1 LQRRGYGQHLDLD
14 GYAERFAPSEKDQQL
29 VLKYNFIIPMLTPTP
44 VFLLIFFILSSLSI
58 EFSSLSYTT
67 TISYLKSIGAKATL
81 LRSKDGIIAQVPIQS
96 HIATLMVIKKK
107 LEWNIKKNSM
117 RARETDTETDRER
130 DRERKR
136 ET

>member
-1 LQRRGYGQHLDLD
+1 
-14 GYAERFAPSEKDQQL
+14 
-29 VLKYNFIIPMLTPTP
+29 MLTPTP

-81 LRSKDGIIAQVPIQS
+81 LRSKDGILAQVPIQS
-96 HIATLMVIKKK
+96 HIATLMVIKEK
-107 LEWNIKKNSM
+107 LERNIKKNSM